1 MWLSKFKLAGNLAKT
16 VGYMAYGINQVL
28 RLAGSTARKMGDAIN
43 DKPLYNIQVVNKT
56 TGEITRE
63 YSRVNYRKITEILQ
77 SLHDLESRDYEV
89 KTVLIDE

>member
-1 MWLSKFKLAGNLAKT
+1 MAMNKFKLAGNLAKT

-28 RLAGSTARKMGDAIN
+28 RLAGSTARKMGDAIS
-43 DKPLYNIQVVNKT
+43 DKPLYNVQVINKD

-77 SLHDLESRDYEV
+77 SLHDLESMNYEV
-89 KTVLIDE
+89 KTRLIDE

>member
-1 MWLSKFKLAGNLAKT
+1 MSMNKFKLAGNLAKT

-28 RLAGSTARKMGDAIN
+28 RLAGSTARKMGDAIS
-43 DKPLYNIQVVNKT
+43 DKPLYNVQVINKD

-77 SLHDLESRDYEV
+77 SLHDLESMNYEV
-89 KTVLIDE
+89 KTRLIDE

>member
-1 MWLSKFKLAGNLAKT
+1 MAMNKFKLAGNLAKT

-43 DKPLYNIQVVNKT
+43 DKPLYNVQVINKD

-77 SLHDLESRDYEV
+77 SLHDLESMNYEV
-89 KTVLIDE
+89 KTRLIDE

>member
-1 MWLSKFKLAGNLAKT
+1 MSMNKFKLAGNLAKT

-43 DKPLYNIQVVNKT
+43 DKPLYNVQVINKD

-77 SLHDLESRDYEV
+77 SLHDLESMNYEV
-89 KTVLIDE
+89 KTRLIDE

>member
-1 MWLSKFKLAGNLAKT
+1 MAMNKFKLAGNLAKT

-43 DKPLYNIQVVNKT
+43 HKPLYNVQVINKD

-77 SLHDLESRDYEV
+77 SLHDLESMNYEV
-89 KTVLIDE
+89 KTRLIDE

>member
-1 MWLSKFKLAGNLAKT
+1 
-16 VGYMAYGINQVL
+16 MAYGINQVL

-43 DKPLYNIQVVNKT
+43 DKPLYNVQVINKD

-77 SLHDLESRDYEV
+77 SLHDLESMNYEV
-89 KTVLIDE
+89 KTRLIDE